1 MKITRLTKLLTLVL
15 CASTLVFAGCKC
27 CQGSATA
34 KSACGM
40 ECCADGKTT
49 CATCPKCSAKK

>member
-1 MKITRLTKLLTLVL
+1 MKLIKLFALVL
-15 CASTLVFAGCKC
+15 CASSLLLAGCKC
-27 CQGSATA
+27 CQSNATA

>member
-1 MKITRLTKLLTLVL
+1 MKLIKLLALVL
-15 CASTLVFAGCKC
+15 CASPLLLAGCKC
-27 CQGSATA
+27 CPSNATA